1 MNISIK
7 KIGALVLFMFS
18 IFILSGCEFITSQDT
33 VTSIEVEA
41 TTLEDSYDIDTF
53 ELSSI
58 SIKVSFSDGKF
69 QSIPI
74 TEAMLS
80 NEHLALLSSVGEHEI
95 IITYEGKTT
104 SVTLR
109 LINNEVKVQ
118 LMAIYTLATTK
129 GGFTGTYEE
138 WLETVR
144 GPQGNRDEK

>member
-7 KIGALVLFMFS
+7 KIGAIVLFMFS
-18 IFILSGCEFITSQDT
+18 IFILSGCDSITSQET

-80 NEHLALLSSVGEHEI
+80 NEHLALL
-95 IITYEGKTT
+95 
-104 SVTLR
+104 
-109 LINNEVKVQ
+109 
-118 LMAIYTLATTK
+118 
-129 GGFTGTYEE
+129 
-138 WLETVR
+138 
-144 GPQGNRDEK
+144 

>member
-1 MNISIK
+1 MNISIN
-7 KIGALVLFMFS
+7 KIVALVLFMFS
-18 IFILSGCEFITSQDT
+18 IFILSGCEFITSKET

-80 NEHLALLSSVGEHEI
+80 NEHLALLASVGEHEI

-109 LINNEVKVQ
+109 LINNEEN
-118 LMAIYTLATTK
+118 AT
-129 GGFTGTYEE
+129 FFIF
-138 WLETVR
+138 
-144 GPQGNRDEK
+144 